1 MTATDEQPDRAALLQ
16 DIVDRLT
23 AEHSGRSP
31 QEVRP
36 ILERA
41 MTDAGLDLGAE
52 KWLGDAAVEI
62 SAGRV
67 LVVDSRQDRRPP
79 DPE

>member
-1 MTATDEQPDRAALLQ
+1 MTDTDDQLGRATVLQ
-16 DIVDRLT
+16 GIVDRLT
-23 AEHSGRSP
+23 AELAGSTP

-36 ILERA
+36 VLEKEMKA
-41 MTDAGLDLGAE
+41 AGLETGAE
-52 KWLGDAAVEI
+52 KFLGDASVEI
-62 SAGRV
+62 AAGRV

>member
-1 MTATDEQPDRAALLQ
+1 MTETEDQLARATVLQ
-16 DIVDRLT
+16 GIVDRLT
-23 AEHSGRSP
+23 AELAGRTP

-36 ILERA
+36 ILEEEMEA
-41 MTDAGLDLGAE
+41 AGLETGAE
-52 KWLGDAAVEI
+52 KFLGDASVEI
-62 SAGRV
+62 AAGRV